1 MDPKD
6 DPKIVDGE
14 IVAESSASPSNQKA
28 VSEMLNLEQLI
39 KTTLTSIEKLKD
51 ELKLQREMFEDS
63 FKNDETYI
71 EHDKLAK
78 EAARIR
84 AATKKQLLKQ
94 PSVMILAEKVNDLRQ
109 GIKENQAFLSDYLQ
123 QWQKLSNAS
132 EIETEDG
139 RTLRIVVISKLVPAP
154 TD

>member
-28 VSEMLNLEQLI
+28 VSEMLNLEQLM

>member
-109 GIKENQAFLSDYLQ
+109 GIKENQ
-123 QWQKLSNAS
+123 
-132 EIETEDG
+132 
-139 RTLRIVVISKLVPAP
+139 
-154 TD
+154 